1 MTCSLISE
9 PSLTW
14 RPLDGAD
21 RPLPLSRCRG
31 PIQRWRPTQRA
42 GREDECF
49 KWKYESKKEVK
60 EEVEEEEEEN
70 DIRISK
76 RRKEQTTHTHTKKKM
91 GSLWKWSAPEDSVSP
106 WNEEKLWKKKFKKK
120 KIFFLYFF
128 SVFLFLAEGETDEG
142 KYQNDTK
149 HFVGLSS
156 SSSSSGAAAS
166 ICLFFPPVET
176 APPPPYFIHF
186 FTDSST
192 GNRLNPSN

>member
-106 WNEEKLWKKKFKKK
+106 WNEEKLWKKKNLRKKK
-120 KIFFLYFF
+120 FSFYIFFPFFF
-128 SVFLFLAEGETDEG
+128 SLRREKRTKENIKMIRNILWGFLLLLLLL
-142 KYQNDTK
+142 
-149 HFVGLSS
+149 VLLLPS
-156 SSSSSGAAAS
+156 AS
-166 ICLFFPPVET
+166 FSHPLK
-176 APPPPYFIHF
+176 PPPPRPISSIFLLIPPLV
-186 FTDSST
+186 TD
-192 GNRLNPSN
+192 